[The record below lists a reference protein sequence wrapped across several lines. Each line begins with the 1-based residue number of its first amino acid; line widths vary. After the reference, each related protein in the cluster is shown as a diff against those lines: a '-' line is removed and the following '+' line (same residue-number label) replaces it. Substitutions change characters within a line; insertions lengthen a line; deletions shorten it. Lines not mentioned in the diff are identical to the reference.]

1 MPRFRPADDK
11 RQGRAARTAGE
22 FQQQLAE
29 ESGATYVLRLYVAG
43 TNLHS
48 VRAIENTRR
57 LCAEFL
63 RGRCE
68 LQVIDLYQQPT
79 LAQRDRILTVPAL
92 VKLSPP
98 PTVRFVGDMSDT
110 DKILRGL
117 GIVRRETGN
126 E

>member
-1 MPRFRPADDK
+1 MQSRSG
-11 RQGRAARTAGE
+11 QRAHSQNE
-22 FQQQLAE
+22 FEQRLDA
-29 ESGATYVLRLYVAG
+29 ESGARYVLRLYVAG

-57 LCAEFL
+57 LCAEYL
-63 RGRCE
+63 PGRFE

-98 PTVRFVGDMSDT
+98 PAVTFVGNMSDQ

-117 GIVRRETGN
+117 GIATRKPGN
-126 E
+126 K

>member
-1 MPRFRPADDK
+1 MPRSRPAN
-11 RQGRAARTAGE
+11 RARNGRAVRTQSE
-22 FQQQLAE
+22 FQQQVAE

-63 RGRCE
+63 RGKCE
-68 LQVIDLYQQPT
+68 LHVIDLYQQPS
-79 LAQRDRILTVPAL
+79 LARRDRILTVPAL
-92 VKLSPP
+92 VKLFPP
-98 PTVRFVGDMSDT
+98 PSVRFVGDMSDT

-117 GIVRRETGN
+117 GIVRRKPGN
-126 E
+126 G